1 MKLLKTPRFRA
12 YLGLAVVAAGLV
24 GLAVSGDLL
33 VHAARFTAF
42 YVLAGAGFALLATAA
57 TSLPLRGAVVAAVI
71 LRLVFLPVTPSLSTD
86 YHRYVWDGRVQQA
99 GVNPYTYRPYEHA
112 LDRVRYSGRA
122 LINHEELRSI
132 YPPLTQALF
141 LGVAEVSRGI
151 GRGVA
156 GEPAGTSPIRADRVA
171 GDAPQPRAEVILF
184 KLAFGAFDLATAG
197 AVWLLATKKLR
208 TRATVLYLLCP
219 AVIVQT
225 WESAHAEAPAMLFCV
240 LAAALLVRRRDGWA
254 GVALGLAAA
263 LKVTPLGL
271 LVPALLG
278 GRASPAR
285 FLAGFVPA
293 FVIPYAPYLLTGGSF
308 GSLFESG
315 TGWTGG
321 SLLFSLLA
329 MVTTR
334 EAARWLSL
342 AVFVGGAVW
351 IAGSFRGREKTAEA
365 FAWTST
371 LLILCL
377 PVVHAWYW
385 LTPLAL
391 GLAAGLW
398 LPLLIG
404 MAGPLVESL
413 PLAAKLARGG
423 IVALPGPRHTEPMQ
437 KRTTQ
442 MSGRTVVVMA
452 RPLVRG
458 AVKTRLATAL
468 GDHGALA
475 VYERLLRGT
484 LEAAEQVPR
493 AQLVLAE
500 APGAAARHAA
510 TSGDP
515 AGQPATD
522 ALEGRGRR
530 WRRTS
535 QRGDGLGER
544 LARVFAEQ
552 FAGDAA
558 SVIVVSSDSPAL
570 PPEYLEQAFAE
581 LASAD
586 VVLGPAADG
595 GYYLIGASRRTWRPI
610 GRPSPTCWPP
620 RP

>member
-1 MKLLKTPRFRA
+1 MKLLNSPRFRA
-12 YLGLAVVAAGLV
+12 YLGLAIVAAGLV

-57 TSLPLRGAVVAAVI
+57 TSLPLRGAIVAAVL
-71 LRLVFLPVTPSLSTD
+71 LRLIFLPVMPSLSDD
-86 YHRYVWDGRVQQA
+86 YHRYVWDGRVQLA
-99 GVNPYTYRPYEHA
+99 GINPYKYRPYEHA
-112 LDRVRYSGRA
+112 LDRVHYSGRA

-132 YPPLTQALF
+132 YPPLTQAMF
-141 LGVAEVSRGI
+141 LGVAEVSRAVGS
-151 GRGVA
+151 GVA
-156 GEPAGTSPIRADRVA
+156 GEPAGTSPIRPAVIPP
-171 GDAPQPRAEVILF
+171 DAPQPRAEVILF
-184 KLAFGAFDLATAG
+184 KLVFGAFDLATAA

-240 LAAALLVRRRDGWA
+240 LAAVLLVRRRDGWA

-263 LKVTPLGL
+263 FKVTPLGL

-293 FVIPYAPYLLTGGSF
+293 FVLPYVPYLITGGSF

-315 TGWTGG
+315 SGWTGG

-342 AVFVGGAVW
+342 ALFVGGAIW
-351 IAGSFRGREKTAEA
+351 LAGSFRGREKTAEA
-365 FAWTST
+365 FAWTFT

-423 IVALPGPRHTEPMQ
+423 IVALPDPRHTGSMEH
-437 KRTTQ
+437 
-442 MSGRTVVVMA
+442 GR
-452 RPLVRG
+452 VR
-458 AVKTRLATAL
+458 
-468 GDHGALA
+468 
-475 VYERLLRGT
+475 
-484 LEAAEQVPR
+484 
-493 AQLVLAE
+493 
-500 APGAAARHAA
+500 
-510 TSGDP
+510 
-515 AGQPATD
+515 
-522 ALEGRGRR
+522 
-530 WRRTS
+530 
-535 QRGDGLGER
+535 
-544 LARVFAEQ
+544 
-552 FAGDAA
+552 
-558 SVIVVSSDSPAL
+558 
-570 PPEYLEQAFAE
+570 
-581 LASAD
+581 
-586 VVLGPAADG
+586 
-595 GYYLIGASRRTWRPI
+595 
-610 GRPSPTCWPP
+610 
-620 RP
+620 